1 MDVGTEAVAGGDGA
15 LEVARVWL
23 DSFSTLEPPISAV
36 AFVFSSFLS
45 GMVLAS
51 SSLGAEDV
59 LSSVVLFGS
68 SLFPF
73 DLRVLIS
80 LLDLVL
86 DSSLEDE
93 TERREPSLERD
104 PGERE
109 LGRGRDLLRD
119 GFVEGGGDELDNSS
133 SDTDVDADESS
144 LIIYC

>member
-45 GMVLAS
+45 GMVLPS

-59 LSSVVLFGS
+59 LSSVVLLKS

-73 DLRVLIS
+73 DLRMLIS
-80 LLDLVL
+80 LLDLL

-133 SDTDVDADESS
+133 SDIDVDVDESS

>member
-59 LSSVVLFGS
+59 LSSVVLLKS

-73 DLRVLIS
+73 DLRMLIS
-80 LLDLVL
+80 LLGLL

-109 LGRGRDLLRD
+109 LGRGWDLLRD

-133 SDTDVDADESS
+133 SDIDVDVDESS

>member
-59 LSSVVLFGS
+59 LSSVVLLKS

-73 DLRVLIS
+73 DLRMLIS
-80 LLDLVL
+80 LLDLL

-133 SDTDVDADESS
+133 SDTDVDVDESS
-144 LIIYC
+144 LIVYC